1 MSIHIYIPLTQERK
15 FLVFRMDGVSGR
27 LSLTQ
32 DIDLPAQPWQLCAS
46 PDGGRLYQQVR
57 DSGYSGIMSF
67 RTDRV
72 TGHATQIGEV
82 ELEAD
87 ACYVSTD
94 RTGRFLL
101 AAYLFPGM
109 VTVHSIDEN
118 GAVRGPAVERRETA
132 LYAHCIATD
141 RSNRFVFVP
150 HVTPTDAIYRFQFDQ
165 TTGRLTPCATP
176 SIETPRGHGPRH
188 IAFHPTLDILYANAE
203 QASRAD
209 VYRIDPARGTLE
221 PIQSL
226 PTFPEDSFNGKNSTG
241 TIRVHPSGFA
251 VYVSNR
257 GHDSIASFAADPRTG
272 LLSPSGHEP
281 TGPCPRTLGIDPD
294 GRFLFAGSD
303 DTGRVSTYRIEQA
316 TRLDPQ
322 ETYDLGMWPSWIL
335 PMNVMEIPTRVS
347 YAVRS

>member
-1 MSIHIYIPLTQERK
+1 MARYVYIPLTQERK
-15 FLVFRMDGVSGR
+15 FLVFDMDGASGR
-27 LSLTQ
+27 LSQTQ
-32 DIDLPAQPWQLCAS
+32 EFDIPAQPWQLCAS

-67 RTDRV
+67 RIDRA
-72 TGHATQIGEV
+72 TGHASQIGEL

-109 VTVHSIDEN
+109 VTVHPIDAN
-118 GAVRGPAVERRETA
+118 GAARGPALERQETA
-132 LYAHCIATD
+132 LYAHCIAAD
-141 RSNRFVFVP
+141 RSNQFAFVP
-150 HVTPTDAIYRFQFDQ
+150 HVTPTDAIYQFQFDQ
-165 TTGRLTPCATP
+165 TTGKLTPCAEP
-176 SIETPRGHGPRH
+176 RIETPPGHGPRH

-203 QASRAD
+203 QASRAA
-209 VYRIDPARGTLE
+209 VYRIDPARGGALE

-226 PTFPEDSFNGKNSTG
+226 STLPNDSLEGKNSTG
-241 TIRVHPSGFA
+241 TIRVHPSGAA

-272 LLSPSGHEP
+272 LLSPSGQEP

-294 GRFLFAGSD
+294 GRFLLAGSD
-303 DTGRVSTYRIEQA
+303 HAGQVSSYRIDQP
-316 TRLDPQ
+316 TRLHHQ
-322 ETYDLGMWPSWIL
+322 ETYDIGMWPSWIL
-335 PMNVMEIPTRVS
+335 PANVT
-347 YAVRS
+347 